1 MQSRKKKHPNFT
13 VGEEDCDGLCPDIR
27 VRGDLGN
34 HQFRSIINIMTKM
47 SIKLMK
53 MTMMLILMFFMTMMA
68 ICFWKLNNDVRFTMG
83 GRSIAQVA
91 IS

>member
-1 MQSRKKKHPNFT
+1 MRRKGNAITHKKHPNFT

-53 MTMMLILMFFMTMMA
+53 MTMMLILNIFDDDDGNMLLGA
-68 ICFWKLNNDVRFTMG
+68 K
-83 GRSIAQVA
+83 
-91 IS
+91 

>member
-1 MQSRKKKHPNFT
+1 MQSHTKNHPNFT

-53 MTMMLILMFFMTMMA
+53 MTMMLILNIFDDDDGNMLLGA
-68 ICFWKLNNDVRFTMG
+68 K
-83 GRSIAQVA
+83 
-91 IS
+91 